1 VPDGVG
7 ANRRGAFSATLL
19 TDFLTRAAVA
29 PSAPAAAA
37 SSAPAAKANARGS
50 DKGCGIGV
58 KRGREI
64 ITGEFR
70 SA

>member
-1 VPDGVG
+1 MTDMG
-7 ANRRGAFSATLL
+7 TLL
-19 TDFLTRAAVA
+19 ADFLNRAAVA
-29 PSAPAAAA
+29 PLRQ
-37 SSAPAAKANARGS
+37 PAAKANARGS

-64 ITGEFR
+64 IIREFR

>member
-1 VPDGVG
+1 MTDMG
-7 ANRRGAFSATLL
+7 TLL
-19 TDFLTRAAVA
+19 ADFLTRAAVA
-29 PSAPAAAA
+29 PSAPGQPPPHRRAFCAAKT
-37 SSAPAAKANARGS
+37 PAAKANARGS

-64 ITGEFR
+64 ITREFR